1 MCGGVGS
8 GGGYEK
14 LGKIEC
20 ALKSV
25 SSLKGSEC
33 IEYIFMCLKEE
44 IHNPILSKGW

>member
-1 MCGGVGS
+1 MGVGS

-20 ALKSV
+20 ALKLV

-33 IEYIFMCLKEE
+33 IESIFMCLKVEMP
-44 IHNPILSKGW
+44 HPISKGW